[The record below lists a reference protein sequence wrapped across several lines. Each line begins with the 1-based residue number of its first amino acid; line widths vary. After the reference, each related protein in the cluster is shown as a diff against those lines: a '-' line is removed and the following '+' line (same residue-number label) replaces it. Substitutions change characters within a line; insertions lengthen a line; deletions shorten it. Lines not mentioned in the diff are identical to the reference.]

1 MKFLVLILISSVS
14 LNASAGLKAYYEVPT
29 SNPELAASTKF
40 KVSDLS
46 LTPESDGETT
56 LRYTVP
62 VELTGIPNEID
73 FTGPL
78 TADGGSMQSEYGN
91 LNCLSNKKEMM
102 CSVSYSTLKL
112 KFDNDMAKIKIGEKF
127 KNDEALRRAAVQEKF
142 STDPIGIIHIMFKK

>member
-1 MKFLVLILISSVS
+1 
-14 LNASAGLKAYYEVPT
+14 
-29 SNPELAASTKF
+29 
-40 KVSDLS
+40 
-46 LTPESDGETT
+46 
-56 LRYTVP
+56 
-62 VELTGIPNEID
+62 
-73 FTGPL
+73 
-78 TADGGSMQSEYGN
+78 DGGSMQSEYGN